1 MQRSAES
8 EREIWYAGDQARH
21 FRTQSRNRE
30 NMDMTERSALDK
42 DCETLKER
50 EEMRIG
56 SRRNDDAFAAMRDE
70 MRREL
75 STLRRVERRFR

>member
-1 MQRSAES
+1 
-8 EREIWYAGDQARH
+8 
-21 FRTQSRNRE
+21 
-30 NMDMTERSALDK
+30 MDMTERSALDK